1 MYRIRGMAADRITI
15 SLDGELGRAVREA
28 AERRGLSV
36 SGWLS
41 EAAADRLRNELL
53 GIALGH
59 WVAETGAPTDEE
71 MQWAAEALG
80 LSHVGEPSVEAA

>member
-1 MYRIRGMAADRITI
+1 MRIVISVAADRITI
-15 SLDGELGRAVREA
+15 SFDGELGRAVRDA
-28 AERRGLSV
+28 AERDGMSV

-59 WVAETGAPTDEE
+59 WIAERGTPTDEE
-71 MQWAAEALG
+71 MQWAADSLG
-80 LSHVGEPSVEAA
+80 LPVQAQAVDAA